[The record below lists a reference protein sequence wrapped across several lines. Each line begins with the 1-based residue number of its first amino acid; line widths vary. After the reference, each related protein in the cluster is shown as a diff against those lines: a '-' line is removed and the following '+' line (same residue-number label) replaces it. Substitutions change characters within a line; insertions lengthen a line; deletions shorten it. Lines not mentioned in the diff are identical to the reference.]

1 MDKMYMK
8 NYGMWLGG
16 ALVLSF
22 IISYVFYFPYLNF
35 LFIIAGTIMGT
46 VKTHQELGG
55 PISFKNAIGPVM
67 LIIGGFQIISLVV
80 TIATWGTEYLEWMLQ
95 TVLIGLLMS
104 LLIGISVLLATGAWY
119 MFEKAGKPGWA
130 ILVPIYNL
138 IVMCEIAKKPTWWVA
153 LFLIPIANIIFLI
166 MMLNGISK
174 AFGKTEG
181 FTVGLVF
188 LRQIFFAI
196 LGYGPAQYQF
206 EAVKVNDQLLDN

>member
-1 MDKMYMK
+1 MK

-16 ALVLSF
+16 ALAASYLL
-22 IISYVFYFPYLNF
+22 SYVTYFPFFYL
-35 LFIIAGTIMGT
+35 LIIAGTIMGT
-46 VKTHQELGG
+46 VMTHKGLGKA
-55 PISFKNAIGPVM
+55 IEFKKAIGPVLLLIGGYQLLM
-67 LIIGGFQIISLVV
+67 LIISMV
-80 TIATWGTEYLEWMLQ
+80 TWGTEYLNYML
-95 TVLIGLLMS
+95 VGFLIAILISLGLG
-104 LLIGISVLLATGAWY
+104 IGVLLTAGAWY
-119 MFEKAGKPGWA
+119 MFEKANKPGWA

-166 MMLNGISK
+166 MMLNGIAK
-174 AFGKTEG
+174 AFGKSEG

-206 EAVKVNDQLLDN
+206 ETVTVNDQLLDN